1 MVLAPVLTA
10 VLLGASP
17 SLSEAELL
25 ERAESAF
32 AEGVKLRGTPARAKR
47 HFLDAAESYAEL
59 GRRGFRNADLCH
71 NEGNAWLLARDV
83 PRAILAYRR
92 GLRFAPADRGLQ
104 RSLTFAREQINF
116 AGSGYFSRPPAD
128 NRPPWLPRVTL
139 SGWSFVL
146 LLAGYAVSCVL
157 LTRWLML
164 RHERLLI
171 YSLAG
176 FALSAAV
183 AGLLLAATVFEARLH
198 RHPVVVISREVPLR
212 KGNGPSYPAREG
224 SAVLRPGVE
233 AGLLFRRDG
242 WLQIELSGG
251 EVGWVPAA
259 AALIDDADEDE
270 SPAAGLVP
278 QSSEG

>member
-1 MVLAPVLTA
+1 VVLAPVLTA

-17 SLSEAELL
+17 SLSDAELL
-25 ERAESAF
+25 ERAEFSF
-32 AEGVKLRGTPARAKR
+32 AEGVQLRGTPARAKR

-59 GRRGFRNADLCH
+59 GRRGFRNADLCR

-92 GLRFAPADRGLQ
+92 GLRLAPADRGLQ
-104 RSLTFAREQINF
+104 RSLTFAREQINY
-116 AGSGYFSRPPAD
+116 AGPGRFSRPPAD
-128 NRPPWLPRVTL
+128 DRPPWLPRVGL

-146 LLAGYAVSCVL
+146 LLGGYAVSCVL

-164 RHERLLI
+164 RRGRLLT
-171 YSLAG
+171 YSLTGFGLTAG
-176 FALSAAV
+176 VAAL
-183 AGLLLAATVFEARLH
+183 LIAATWFEARLH
-198 RHPVVVISREVPLR
+198 RHPLVVISREVPLR

-233 AGLLFRRDG
+233 AWLLFRRDG
-242 WLQIELSGG
+242 WLQIELSSG

-259 AALIDDADEDE
+259 VVLLDDPDE
-270 SPAAGLVP
+270 G
-278 QSSEG
+278 